1 MGFVYRAQYERAVGG
16 CGREW
21 KSDKLWDH
29 YVKWESTISKE
40 NVLKLY
46 DRILANQTQGL
57 SHQFDMF
64 REFVKDNAPK
74 DIMSVEMFPDMR
86 KQVLESLVKEAK
98 ATEVTLVKQCHITQ
112 NVIMIVIM
120 VIMCAGV
127 CGRRE
132 PSHQGEYHL

>member
-64 REFVKDNAPK
+64 REFVKDNTPK
-74 DIMSVEMFPDMR
+74 DIIPPNSNPPFNLDLGGGIKLP
-86 KQVLESLVKEAK
+86 KPL
-98 ATEVTLVKQCHITQ
+98 
-112 NVIMIVIM
+112 
-120 VIMCAGV
+120 
-127 CGRRE
+127 
-132 PSHQGEYHL
+132 